1 LVYNARMR
9 VCIVLVLVAS
19 VACKKKPDSDAAGSA
34 AGSATGDAAAAV
46 VDDAATGAPIDAGG
60 DAASTAVD
68 AAVALVDAGPP
79 PAAFCFDSDT
89 DEDAQYSQVAADD
102 KAITFCLRLE
112 SSAKCARLD
121 LAAGSFTPVAAP
133 PVPPD
138 KPITP
143 PDTSKLELPA
153 GHEYMTATSPDGKT
167 IAATTDLE
175 GQLFIVDAAT
185 GKLRKLVKW
194 TADGGCME
202 SPSFIGD
209 NIYVQYNVCAGPGA
223 TGWIVSPAGK
233 KLGSLKHVNPTGT
246 FFSIGNGAYAFED
259 FGGSSI
265 EIVDGKKG
273 KSVEHISIETPA
285 DCDDCAAFRTGA
297 LGLVQL
303 PGGKLVQLAGR
314 ITVVDPIAVS
324 IVKTIKWPLCAKAK

>member
-1 LVYNARMR
+1 M
-9 VCIVLVLVAS
+9 
-19 VACKKKPDSDAAGSA
+19 
-34 AGSATGDAAAAV
+34 
-46 VDDAATGAPIDAGG
+46 
-60 DAASTAVD
+60 
-68 AAVALVDAGPP
+68 PP
-79 PAAFCFDSDT
+79 
-89 DEDAQYSQVAADD
+89 E
-102 KAITFCLRLE
+102 R
-112 SSAKCARLD
+112 
-121 LAAGSFTPVAAP
+121 
-133 PVPPD
+133 
-138 KPITP
+138 PITP

-153 GHEYMTATSPDGKT
+153 GHEYVTATSPDGKT

-202 SPSFIGD
+202 RPSFIGD

-246 FFSIGNGAYAFED
+246 FFSLGNGAYAFED

-265 EIVDGKKG
+265 EIVDGKQG

-297 LGLVQL
+297 LSLVQL

-314 ITVVDPIAVS
+314 ITVVDPIAVN